1 MRLNKE
7 DITALEFTIE
17 ATGFTGKIK
26 STDCV
31 AFSSADS
38 KENEAVHTRTN
49 EQLLETLIKK
59 DDVGYCIHIT
69 GQMRAL
75 ADPFHRRLCAEL
87 ANRSNSRFIVIYN
100 IPEQFRQS
108 PEGVGEWNA
117 QRWASKTWVQKLS
130 AMNLIGDALV
140 DVRAYNTVQEI
151 EYSVF
156 GNRYIQ
162 LQEKHFD
169 EDESPSPKPKRV
181 WLLNS
186 EKLNGFLT
194 EKAINI
200 INNADDIPEA
210 LYKRFFAKVSG
221 VSSQNIMAKLI
232 KEGAI
237 HIEKLLDE
245 RLLEFDPDAAS
256 NLDILKSIGFIK
268 LSEQNRVSITED
280 GKQFI
285 GF

>member
-1 MRLNKE
+1 M
-7 DITALEFTIE
+7 
-17 ATGFTGKIK
+17 
-26 STDCV
+26 
-31 AFSSADS
+31 
-38 KENEAVHTRTN
+38 
-49 EQLLETLIKK
+49 
-59 DDVGYCIHIT
+59 
-69 GQMRAL
+69 
-75 ADPFHRRLCAEL
+75 
-87 ANRSNSRFIVIYN
+87 
-100 IPEQFRQS
+100 
-108 PEGVGEWNA
+108 GEWNA